1 MVAAQDMCILAT
13 SGSSDDDLTAARRK
27 SSENIQIY
35 SHKAGGVGAGSTC
48 STASTASPNSS
59 LAEAGGACADAVL
72 DVANKPSFPNCRTQ
86 RGGVSVTPGGGE
98 RRGGAFSDS
107 IMDMQQVPCEALSY

>member
-1 MVAAQDMCILAT
+1 MVSAQDMCILAT

-48 STASTASPNSS
+48 SPNSS
-59 LAEAGGACADAVL
+59 LAEAGGACAESVL
-72 DVANKPSFPNCRTQ
+72 DVANKPSFPNRRTQ

>member
-13 SGSSDDDLTAARRK
+13 SGSSDDDLTGARRK
-27 SSENIQIY
+27 SSENIQVY
-35 SHKAGGVGAGSTC
+35 SPKAVGVGAGSTV
-48 STASTASPNSS
+48 SPDSA
-59 LAEAGGACADAVL
+59 LTEAGGTCADSVF
-72 DVANKPSFPNCRTQ
+72 DVAKKSSFPNRRTQ

-107 IMDMQQVPCEALSY
+107 IMDMQQVPCQALNYSCMRP

>member
-13 SGSSDDDLTAARRK
+13 GASGSSDDDLTGARRK

-35 SHKAGGVGAGSTC
+35 SHKAGGVGPGSIV
-48 STASTASPNSS
+48 SPDSS
-59 LAEAGGACADAVL
+59 LAEAGGACGGECPDSVL
-72 DVANKPSFPNCRTQ
+72 DVAKKSSFTNRRTQ
-86 RGGVSVTPGGGE
+86 RGVGVAAGAGE

-107 IMDMQQVPCEALSY
+107 IMDMQQVAYEALSY